1 MNIIDIINKTK
12 RSQQLTDEEIN
23 WLVKSYTDGE
33 IPDYQMTAWLMA
45 VCLNGLTERETFAL
59 TAAMRDSGDVL
70 KLDIPFTADKHSTGG
85 VGDKTSLIIGPIVA
99 ACGVC
104 VAKMSGRGLGH
115 TGGTIDKLESIE
127 GYRTDLPIT
136 EFEKILKTTGFS
148 IISQTGDLCPADK
161 KMYALRNA
169 TGTVDSIPLICAS
182 IMSKKLAMN
191 ADVLVL
197 DVKYG
202 SGAFMKTKEDA
213 EKLASLMEKVGR
225 LANKKCKA
233 IVTDMNVPLGKN
245 IGNALEVKEAIELL
259 QGNNKG
265 KLYDTCIELSAA
277 MLELSGKG
285 NESECQKLAE
295 EAISSGKALE
305 ILRETIKLHGGNEK
319 VCDDTS
325 LLPQPLLKYEIR
337 ATKDMIIKGFDCEE
351 LGMTSLL
358 LGAGRLSKED
368 KLDMSAGIV
377 MNCDIGDHLSA
388 DNVIMTL
395 YSTVCSDFSDAAVRA
410 LNAVRFKI
418 TEKPSYT

>member
-12 RSQQLTDEEIN
+12 KSLELNEEEIN
-23 WLVKSYTDGE
+23 WLVKGYTDGE
-33 IPDYQMTAWLMA
+33 IPDYQMSAWLMA
-45 VCLNGLTERETFAL
+45 VCLNGLTEKETFAL

-70 KLDIPFTADKHSTGG
+70 RLNIPFTADKHSTGG

-104 VAKMSGRGLGH
+104 MAKMSGRGLGH

-127 GYRTDLPIT
+127 GYRTDLPIN
-136 EFEKILKTTGFS
+136 EFENILAQTGFS
-148 IISQTGDLCPADK
+148 IISQTGELCPADK

-191 ADVLVL
+191 ADCLVL

-202 SGAFMKTKEDA
+202 SGAFMKNKKDA
-213 EKLASLMEKVGR
+213 EKLAELMEKVGR
-225 LANKKCKA
+225 SAGKKCKA
-233 IVTDMNVPLGKN
+233 VVTDMNSPLGKN
-245 IGNALEVKEAIELL
+245 IGNALEVKEAVEVL
-259 QGNNKG
+259 QGKVKG
-265 KLYDTCIELSAA
+265 TLYDVCIELAA
-277 MLELSGKG
+277 DILELADKG
-285 NESECQKLAE
+285 SKEECIKLAE
-295 EAISSGKALE
+295 KAVSSGKALD

-319 VCDDTS
+319 ICDDVT

-337 ATKDMIIKGFDCEE
+337 ATKDMKILGFNCEE

-358 LGAGRLSKED
+358 LGAGRLTQND
-368 KLDMSAGIV
+368 KIDMSAGII
-377 MNCDIGDHLSA
+377 MNCEIGDQLAA
-388 DNVIMTL
+388 DDVIMTL

-410 LNAVRFKI
+410 LNAVKFKI

>member
-12 RSQQLTDEEIN
+12 KSQELSDDEIS
-23 WLVKSYTDGE
+23 WLVKSYTDGD
-33 IPDYQMTAWLMA
+33 IPDYQMSAWLMA
-45 VCLNGLTERETFAL
+45 VCLNGLTEKETFAL
-59 TAAMRDSGDVL
+59 TAAMRDSGDIVR
-70 KLDIPFTADKHSTGG
+70 LDIPFTADKHSTGG

-127 GYRTDLPIT
+127 GYRTDLPLN
-136 EFEKILKTTGFS
+136 EFEDILKQTGFS
-148 IISQTGDLCPADK
+148 IISQTGELCPADK

-191 ADVLVL
+191 ADCLVL
-197 DVKYG
+197 DVKFG

-213 EKLASLMEKVGR
+213 EKLARLMEKVGN
-225 LANKKCKA
+225 AAGKKCKA
-233 IVTDMNVPLGKN
+233 IVTDMNSPLGRN

-259 QGNNKG
+259 QGKSKG
-265 KLYDTCIELSAA
+265 ALYDVCIELAA
-277 MLELSGKG
+277 DMLELSGKG
-285 NESECQKLAE
+285 STGECRKLAE
-295 EAISSGKALE
+295 EAVSSGKALDV
-305 ILRETIKLHGGNEK
+305 LRETIRLQGGNEK
-319 VCDDTS
+319 ICDNVE

-337 ATKDMIIKGFDCEE
+337 ATKDMKILGFNCEE

-358 LGAGRLSKED
+358 LGAGRLTKED
-368 KLDMSAGIV
+368 RIDMSAGIV
-377 MNCDIGDHLSA
+377 MNCEIGDQLSA
-388 DNVIMTL
+388 DDVIMTL

-410 LNAVRFKI
+410 LNAVKFKI
-418 TEKPSYT
+418 TEKTSYT

>member
-12 RSQQLTDEEIN
+12 KAQELTEEEIN
-23 WLVKSYTDGE
+23 WLVKNYTDGE
-33 IPDYQMTAWLMA
+33 IPDYQMSAWLMA
-45 VCLNGLTERETFAL
+45 VCLNGLTEKETFAL

-127 GYRTDLPIT
+127 GYRTDLPIS
-136 EFEKILKTTGFS
+136 EFENILKTTGFS

-225 LANKKCKA
+225 SAGKKCRA

-245 IGNALEVKEAIELL
+245 IGNALEVREAIELL
-259 QGNNKG
+259 QGKSKG
-265 KLYDTCIELSAA
+265 KLYDTCIELAAA

-285 NESECQKLAE
+285 TECECRKLAE
-295 EAISSGKALE
+295 DAVSTGKALD

-325 LLPQPLLKYEIR
+325 LLPKPLVKYEIR
-337 ATKDMIIKGFDCEE
+337 ATKDMVIKGFDCEE

-358 LGAGRLSKED
+358 LGAGRLSKGD

-377 MNCDIGDHLSA
+377 MNCEIGDHVAA
-388 DNVIMTL
+388 DSVIMTL